1 MKHSRKAQVSQSTV
15 ASLVIGLVVA
25 AAVSVLASS
34 YITGVGVNYGVS
46 VNESQYSFFQ
56 VAQNITNVT
65 SQMTNQFIN
74 EDGTQN
80 EDIDIISI
88 MITNAYGTIKL
99 FFKIP
104 ALFQSLITGAITGLG
119 IPSGV
124 SNIIYWASIS
134 IITIIILFAAF
145 EAVMKVRS

>member
-15 ASLVIGLVVA
+15 ASLLIGLVIA
-25 AAVSVLASS
+25 AAVSILASS
-34 YITGVGVNYGVS
+34 YITGVGANYGVS

-74 EDGTQN
+74 EDGSQN
-80 EDIDIISI
+80 EDTDIISI

-104 ALFQSLITGAITGLG
+104 ALFQSLISGAITGLG

-124 SNIIYWASIS
+124 SNIIAWAAIS
-134 IITIIILFAAF
+134 IITIIILFAAY

>member
-15 ASLVIGLVVA
+15 ASLLIGLVIA
-25 AAVSVLASS
+25 AAVSILASS
-34 YITGVGVNYGVS
+34 YITGVGANYGVS

-74 EDGTQN
+74 EDGSQN
-80 EDIDIISI
+80 EDTDIISI

-104 ALFQSLITGAITGLG
+104 ALFQSLISGAITGLG

-124 SNIIYWASIS
+124 SNIIAWAGIS
-134 IITIIILFAAF
+134 IITIIILFAAY